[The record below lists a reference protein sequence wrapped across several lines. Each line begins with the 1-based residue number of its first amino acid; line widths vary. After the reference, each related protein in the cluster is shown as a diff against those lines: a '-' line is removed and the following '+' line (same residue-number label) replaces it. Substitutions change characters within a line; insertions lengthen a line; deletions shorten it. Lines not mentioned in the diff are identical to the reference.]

1 VSKRKLDVGRVTAL
15 CAELTDALQD
25 PIADDIDP
33 EEAARLQ
40 RTLVLLTRDVAMV
53 PPLLY
58 VHIRR
63 GNGR

>member
-1 VSKRKLDVGRVTAL
+1 MSKRKLDVGRVTAL

-25 PIADDIDP
+25 PIADDIGP

-40 RTLVLLTRDVAMV
+40 RILVLMARDVAMV

-58 VHIRR
+58 AHIRR